1 MEHEARRE
9 EPAAGAEEAR
19 PAGGREAA
27 GGPAPDRETSRPDGR
42 DELEGLS
49 IEDLRAR
56 ARQANDEAR
65 RNWQQFLHSAADL
78 ENYKKQA
85 ARDRQD
91 AIDRTRR
98 QMLSLVLG
106 VVDNL
111 ERAMAFGGVPDGP
124 AKPLVEGLRMTHREI
139 LDHLR
144 AIGVRPIDAVGA
156 SFDPRLHEAVAVVP
170 AEQAHQPAGTVAGEV
185 LKGYLL
191 NEDVL
196 RPAKV
201 AVVGEP
207 DREQRGN
214 GR

>member
-9 EPAAGAEEAR
+9 DPAREADQAR
-19 PAGGREAA
+19 PDSSHRN
-27 GGPAPDRETSRPDGR
+27 GPDD
-42 DELEGLS
+42 LEGLS
-49 IEDLRAR
+49 IEDLRTR
-56 ARQANDEAR
+56 AQQAGDEAR

-91 AIDRTRR
+91 AIERTRR
-98 QMLSLVLG
+98 QMLGLVLG
-106 VVDNL
+106 VLDNL

-124 AKPLVEGLRMTHREI
+124 AKSLLDGLRMTHRQI
-139 LDHLR
+139 LDQLR
-144 AIGVRPIDAVGA
+144 AIGVRPIEAAGA
-156 SFDPRLHEAVAVVP
+156 PFDPRLHEAVTVVP
-170 AEQAHQPAGTVAGEV
+170 AAQAQQPAGTVAAEV
-185 LKGYLL
+185 LRGYLL
-191 NEDVL
+191 NDDVL

-207 DREQRGN
+207 DREQRES

>member
-9 EPAAGAEEAR
+9 EPAAEAGSPR
-19 PAGGREAA
+19 PN
-27 GGPAPDRETSRPDGR
+27 GP

-49 IEDLRAR
+49 VEDLRAR
-56 ARQANDEAR
+56 VRQASDEAR

-85 ARDRQD
+85 ARDRQE
-91 AIDRTRR
+91 AVERTRR

-106 VVDNL
+106 VLDNL
-111 ERAMAFGGVPDGP
+111 ERAMAFGGAADGH
-124 AKPLVEGLRMTHREI
+124 AKPLLEGIRMAHRQI
-139 LDHLR
+139 LDQIKTL
-144 AIGVRPIDAVGA
+144 GVRPIEAAGA

-185 LKGYLL
+185 LRGYLL
-191 NEDVL
+191 NDDVL

-201 AVVGEP
+201 AVVGESTE
-207 DREQRGN
+207 REQRSG
-214 GR
+214 GG

>member
-1 MEHEARRE
+1 MTMEHEARRE
-9 EPAAGAEEAR
+9 DPAREADQAR
-19 PAGGREAA
+19 PDSSHRN
-27 GGPAPDRETSRPDGR
+27 GPDD
-42 DELEGLS
+42 LEGLS

-56 ARQANDEAR
+56 AQQAGDEAR

-91 AIDRTRR
+91 AIERTRR

-106 VVDNL
+106 VLDNL

-124 AKPLVEGLRMTHREI
+124 AKSLLDGLRMTHRQI
-139 LDHLR
+139 LDQLR
-144 AIGVRPIDAVGA
+144 AIGVRPIEAAGA
-156 SFDPRLHEAVAVVP
+156 PFDPRLHEAVTVVP
-170 AEQAHQPAGTVAGEV
+170 AAQAQQPAGTVAAEV
-185 LKGYLL
+185 LRGYLL
-191 NEDVL
+191 NDDVL

-207 DREQRGN
+207 DREQRES

>member
-9 EPAAGAEEAR
+9 DPAAGEAR
-19 PAGGREAA
+19 PE
-27 GGPAPDRETSRPDGR
+27 PSRPTGP
-42 DELEGLS
+42 DELDGLP
-49 IEDLRAR
+49 IEDVRAR
-56 ARQANDEAR
+56 ARQASDEAR

-91 AIDRTRR
+91 AIERTRR

-106 VVDNL
+106 VLDNL

-124 AKPLVEGLRMTHREI
+124 AKPLLDGLKMTHRQM
-139 LDHLR
+139 LDQLR
-144 AIGVRPIDAVGA
+144 AIGVRPIETAGER
-156 SFDPRLHEAVAVVP
+156 FDPRLHEAVAVVP

-185 LKGYLL
+185 LRGYLL
-191 NEDVL
+191 NDDVL

-207 DREQRGN
+207 DPERRES

>member
-9 EPAAGAEEAR
+9 EPAAEAREAR
-19 PAGGREAA
+19 PAE
-27 GGPAPDRETSRPDGR
+27 PSRPSGA

-49 IEDLRAR
+49 LEDLRER
-56 ARQANDEAR
+56 TRQASDEAR

-91 AIDRTRR
+91 AIERTRR

-106 VVDNL
+106 VLDNL
-111 ERAMAFGGVPDGP
+111 ERAMTYAAAPEAP
-124 AKPLVEGLRMTHREI
+124 AKSVLDGLRIAHRQI
-139 LDHLR
+139 LDQLR
-144 AIGVRPIDAVGA
+144 MMGVRPIEAAGA
-156 SFDPRLHEAVAVVP
+156 PFDPRLHEAVAVVP
-170 AEQAHQPAGTVAGEV
+170 PEQAHQPAGTVAREV

-191 NEDVL
+191 NDEVL

-207 DREQRGN
+207 EREQRES